1 MRSSSESMS
10 RSMSL
15 SRTVSSDRS
24 MSIEDDGAKARDKTS
39 QPKSKFD
46 SISTDNYRT
55 NHRDK
60 DLGRG
65 RRRSAS
71 RSSTVSR
78 STSFSS
84 VSYDKYKNYKN
95 FKKSKY
101 SRSSSRSRSYSRG
114 RNHKKSYSYSSSY
127 RSRSSSISSESV
139 SSSSSRSTR
148 PRRIRRREEV
158 RRGPDR
164 RGGRDYHNARDRP
177 RTRATNRRDL
187 GRKSIRGKQRQE
199 DKRKFEEP
207 RLNGRSRVTEKING
221 YARGANKENK
231 REQKVDRK
239 HNTPFLL
246 KVMAPP
252 TDSTDEEIASEELH
266 VYVWLDSTLRDLV
279 NLIKDISPPTRKHT
293 STWCFTTN
301 KGKYLVK
308 VTHNRGQNT
317 RDNIDK
323 N

>member
-24 MSIEDDGAKARDKTS
+24 MSIEDDGGKGRDRRS

-46 SISTDNYRT
+46 SLSRDNYRT

-60 DLGRG
+60 DSARG
-65 RRRSAS
+65 RRRSSS
-71 RSSTVSR
+71 RSSSVSR

-95 FKKSKY
+95 FKKKY
-101 SRSSSRSRSYSRG
+101 STSTSRSRSYSRG
-114 RNHKKSYSYSSSY
+114 RSHKKSYSYSSSY

-148 PRRIRRREEV
+148 PRRFRRREEV

-164 RGGRDYHNARDRP
+164 RGGRDYHNTRDRP
-177 RTRATNRRDL
+177 RTRVTNRRDL
-187 GRKSIRGKQRQE
+187 GRKSLRGTPRQD
-199 DKRKFEEP
+199 DKHKFEEP

-221 YARGANKENK
+221 HARGANRERK
-231 REQKVDRK
+231 RDHKVDRK

-252 TDSTDEEIASEELH
+252 TDSADEAITSEELH

-301 KGKYLVK
+301 KGKCPVK
-308 VTHNRGQNT
+308 VTHNEG
-317 RDNIDK
+317 
-323 N
+323 